1 MIFVAVTITIGDTV
15 LIYNIS
21 GGFST
26 SVELTIKVSDVNDNA
41 PKFELPD
48 YQAHN
53 VDEDIPIGTSILKV
67 KAADADSG
75 SNADI
80 EYYVSDDHFTVNSKG
95 IVSNAKRL
103 DADSNNAYYEFVVT
117 AKDRGEPP
125 RTGTATVRVT
135 TKNRNDDEPKFR
147 QSQF

>member
-1 MIFVAVTITIGDTV
+1 MDFEDLRQPHIYQLLVTATED
-15 LIYNIS
+15 S

-53 VDEDIPIGTSILKV
+53 VDEDIPIGTSIMKV
-67 KAADADSG
+67 EAADADSG

-95 IVSNAKRL
+95 IISNAKRL
-103 DADSNNAYYEFVVT
+103 ETYYEFVVT

-125 RTGTATVRVT
+125 RTGTATVRVI

>member
-1 MIFVAVTITIGDTV
+1 MDFEDLRQPHIYQLLVTATED
-15 LIYNIS
+15 S

-95 IVSNAKRL
+95 IISNAKRL
-103 DADSNNAYYEFVVT
+103 ETYYEFVVT